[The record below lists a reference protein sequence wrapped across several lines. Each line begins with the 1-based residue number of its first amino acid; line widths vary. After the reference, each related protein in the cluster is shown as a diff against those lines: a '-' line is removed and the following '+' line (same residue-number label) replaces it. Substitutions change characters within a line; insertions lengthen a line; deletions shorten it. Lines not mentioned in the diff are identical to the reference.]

1 MSVLLTF
8 LINRSRIINEI
19 HTIGVYRSIG
29 KSRKCLIYQKIGY
42 NLFMTSVST
51 IIGYSISWGIRGISN
66 SVTENYTNIVPINP
80 LIVILGVIVL
90 YSIGIFIGLLPT
102 ISLIKKTPAEI
113 NSKYDI

>member
-1 MSVLLTF
+1 MPKCLRTHLSVLQCNKQLV
-8 LINRSRIINEI
+8 RQA
-19 HTIGVYRSIG
+19 VY
-29 KSRKCLIYQKIGY
+29 
-42 NLFMTSVST
+42 
-51 IIGYSISWGIRGISN
+51 
-66 SVTENYTNIVPINP
+66 TENYTNIVPINP